1 MVRLTHWL
9 RNWVDRIH
17 TRWELN
23 SLDAGELARI
33 AHDMGLSSA
42 ELVAVNEGNP
52 DVAERLPRLMDV
64 LHLDPAGVSRTH
76 PEVFRDLQRV
86 CTKCGSIGRCVR
98 DLDDGTAVKKW
109 ESYCPNASTL
119 RALIQEFHRRKPMK
133 SATQPAR
140 SH

>member
-1 MVRLTHWL
+1 MTRLMHWL

-23 SLDAGELARI
+23 RLDEGELARI
-33 AHDMGLSSA
+33 AHDMGLSSG
-42 ELVAVNEGNP
+42 EFVAVNEGNP
-52 DVAERLPRLMDV
+52 DVAERLPRLMGF
-64 LHLDPAGVSRTH
+64 LHLDPAEVTRAH

-86 CTKCGSIGRCVR
+86 CTKCGSTGKCVR
-98 DLDDGTAVKKW
+98 DLADGTAVKKW

-119 RALIQEFHRRKPMK
+119 RALIQEFHRRKLIK
-133 SATQPAR
+133 SAPQPDQ